1 MTKKTFKSVPRT
13 SRQLAPEEIERF
25 VHDGPGRDAPSAD
38 TVTQKAVQQD
48 TQTPAFTEAQK
59 TTHTETQVSVDKEPT
74 ARLTVD
80 LPQSVHRRFK
90 AVCGLAGLRMNEE
103 IRRFIEQRTAELE
116 AEQRS

>member
-13 SRQLAPEEIERF
+13 SRQLGPEEIERF
-25 VHDGPGRDAPSAD
+25 VHDGPGRDARSVD
-38 TVTQKAVQQD
+38 TDTQKAVQTD
-48 TQTPAFTEAQK
+48 TQTTASTDTQK
-59 TTHTETQVSVDKEPT
+59 TSSTETQPSVDKEPT

-80 LPQSVHRRFK
+80 LPQSVHHRFK

>member
-25 VHDGPGRDAPSAD
+25 VHDGPGRDARSAD
-38 TVTQKAVQQD
+38 TETQNTGQPDTQKTSETD
-48 TQTPAFTEAQK
+48 TQK
-59 TTHTETQVSVDKEPT
+59 NVYTETPLSVNKEPT